1 MRVVIAPDKFK
12 GSLTAAE
19 AATLIEA
26 GLRRARP
33 DVETVLLPIADGGD
47 GTLAA
52 ILAGGAERVEAQVTG
67 PTGEPV
73 AAAFALTGDDGAMV
87 EMAEASGL
95 RRLPAGRFAPRDAT
109 TYGTGELILAAL
121 DRGARR
127 LLLGIGGSAT
137 TDGGTGMAAALG
149 VRFLDALGKDLPP
162 GGASLMRL
170 ARVDVTELDPRI
182 AKTSVT
188 VACDVDNPL
197 TGPNGAA
204 AVYGPQKG
212 AAGDDVLLLD
222 SALRRYARVLRDD
235 LGLDVAE
242 VPGAGAAGGLGAGAI
257 AFLGATLRPGIE
269 LVLDAVGFDAAVAGA
284 DLVITGEGSLDA
296 QSLRGKA
303 PHGVAKA
310 ATAHGVPVIALA
322 GQVSVPEPR
331 LRAAGIEEAYA
342 LTDLEPDLARCH
354 RDAAQLLER
363 LAEKAGLA
371 WSSLP

>member
-12 GSLTAAE
+12 GTLTADE
-19 AATLIEA
+19 AARAIEA
-26 GLRRARP
+26 GFRRARP
-33 DVETVLLPIADGGD
+33 DVQIVRLPVADGGD

-52 ILAGGAERVEAQVTG
+52 VLAGGAERVEARVTG

-73 AAAFALTGDDGAMV
+73 DAAFALTGDDGALV

-95 RRLPAGRFAPRDAT
+95 RRLPGGRFAPRDAT
-109 TYGTGELILAAL
+109 TYGTGELIRAAL
-121 DRGARR
+121 DRGVHR
-127 LLLGIGGSAT
+127 LVLGIGGSAT
-137 TDGGTGMAAALG
+137 TDGGTGMASALG
-149 VRFLDALGKDLPP
+149 ARFLDADGNELPP
-162 GGASLMRL
+162 GGAALLRL
-170 ARVDVTELDPRI
+170 AHIETADLDPRI
-182 AKTSVT
+182 AKTEVT

-197 TGPNGAA
+197 VGPHGAA
-204 AVYGPQKG
+204 TVYGPQKG

-222 SALRRYARVLRDD
+222 SALRRYARVVADD
-235 LGLDVAE
+235 LGIEVEE

-269 LVLDAVGFDAAVAGA
+269 LVLDAVGFDEAVASA
-284 DLVITGEGSLDA
+284 DLVVTGEGSLDA

-310 ATAHGVPVIALA
+310 ATAHGVPVVALA

-331 LRAAGIEEAYA
+331 LRAAGIEEAHA
-342 LTDLEPDLARCH
+342 LTDLEPDLARC
-354 RDAAQLLER
+354 RADAAALLER
-363 LAEKAGLA
+363 LAERVGRA

>member
-19 AATLIEA
+19 AAKIIEA

-33 DVETVLLPIADGGD
+33 DVETVLLPVADGGD

-52 ILAGGAERVEAQVTG
+52 ILAGGAERVEVQVSG

-73 AAAFALTGDDGAMV
+73 NATFALTGDDGAMV

-95 RRLPAGRFAPRDAT
+95 RQLPGGRAAPRDAT

-121 DRGARR
+121 DRGMRR

-162 GGASLMRL
+162 GGAALMRL
-170 ARVDVTELDPRI
+170 ARIDVSELDPRI

-197 TGPNGAA
+197 TGPHGAA

-222 SALRRYARVLRDD
+222 SALRRYARVLRED

-269 LVLDAVGFDAAVAGA
+269 LVLETVGFDAAVAGA

-322 GQVSVPEPR
+322 GQVTVPEPR

-342 LTDLEPDLARCH
+342 LTDLEPDVDRCR
-354 RDAAQLLER
+354 RDAPQLLER
-363 LAEKAGLA
+363 LAERAGLA

>member
-19 AATLIEA
+19 AAKIIEA

-33 DVETVLLPIADGGD
+33 DVDTVLLPVADGGD

-52 ILAGGAERVEAQVTG
+52 ILAGGAERVEAQVSG

-73 AAAFALTGDDGAMV
+73 NAAFALTGDDGAMV

-95 RRLPAGRFAPRDAT
+95 RRLPGGRVVPRDAT

-121 DRGARR
+121 DRGVRR

-162 GGASLMRL
+162 GGAALMRL
-170 ARVDVTELDPRI
+170 ARIDVSELDPRI

-197 TGPNGAA
+197 TGPHGAA

-222 SALRRYARVLRDD
+222 SALRRYARVLRED

-269 LVLDAVGFDAAVAGA
+269 LVLETVGFDAAVAGA

-310 ATAHGVPVIALA
+310 ATAHGVPIIALA
-322 GQVSVPEPR
+322 GQVTVPEPR

-342 LTDLEPDLARCH
+342 LTDLEPDVDRC
-354 RDAAQLLER
+354 RRNAPQLLER
-363 LAEKAGLA
+363 LAERAGLA

>member
-19 AATLIEA
+19 AAKIIEA

-33 DVETVLLPIADGGD
+33 DVDTVLLPVADGGD

-52 ILAGGAERVEAQVTG
+52 ILAGGSERVEAQVSG

-73 AAAFALTGDDGAMV
+73 NAAFALTGDDGAMV

-95 RRLPAGRFAPRDAT
+95 RRLPGGRVVPRDAT

-121 DRGARR
+121 DRGVRR

-162 GGASLMRL
+162 GGAALMRL
-170 ARVDVTELDPRI
+170 ARIDVSELDPRI

-197 TGPNGAA
+197 TGPHGAA

-222 SALRRYARVLRDD
+222 SALRRYARVLRED

-269 LVLDAVGFDAAVAGA
+269 LVLETVGFDAAVAGA

-310 ATAHGVPVIALA
+310 ATAHGVPIIALA
-322 GQVSVPEPR
+322 GQVTVPEPR

-342 LTDLEPDLARCH
+342 LTDLEPDVDRC
-354 RDAAQLLER
+354 RRNAPQLLER
-363 LAEKAGLA
+363 LAERAGLA